1 VGSAIG
7 HFLAPLSNLPMDSCT
22 TKSTR
27 PSRAKP
33 AVVYFSD
40 AGSAETSSDDSSCDS
55 PDRKWKA
62 ASTSCKMKGPS
73 TILSGKKTKK
83 ARLQLKARMTAS
95 GARADRE
102 SRQRR
107 IDGLHAEM

>member
-1 VGSAIG
+1 
-7 HFLAPLSNLPMDSCT
+7 MESCT

-40 AGSAETSSDDSSCDS
+40 AGSSQTSSDDSSCDS
-55 PDRKWKA
+55 PDRKCKA
-62 ASTSCKMKGPS
+62 ASTSRKMKGPA
-73 TILSGKKTKK
+73 TALSGKKTKK
-83 ARLQLKARMTAS
+83 ARMQLKARMTAF

-102 SRQRR
+102 SP
-107 IDGLHAEM
+107 EEN